1 MKGGGEKADHAG
13 TLGAG
18 KRHGSEF
25 SGFSFCLIC
34 PGMGA
39 GEDDDLGI
47 PMRTDTWTQAEKS
60 EQLGHPALTLLEA
73 RKGLNPRLWVHF
85 NALAVKSHCL
95 FGSEL

>member
-1 MKGGGEKADHAG
+1 MKGGGEKADHPG

-47 PMRTDTWTQAEKS
+47 PMRTDTCPKINLDKILFRQTTKKS
-60 EQLGHPALTLLEA
+60 TA
-73 RKGLNPRLWVHF
+73 
-85 NALAVKSHCL
+85 
-95 FGSEL
+95 